1 LRNNV
6 NEIKNVDTISATN
19 NTNSMFTGIIEET
32 GTIAAIETRADGVSL
47 VVSCNDVLE
56 GTRIGDSITVN
67 GVCLT
72 VTSMSAGSFT
82 ADLLEETRNKTNLAT
97 VSAGSTVNLERSL
110 TPVSRIG
117 GHFVLGHVDATAK
130 LARRYMHGGDTVME
144 IELVPEL
151 QPFVAPKG
159 SIAIDGIS
167 LTVVNVTS
175 GSFSVHLIPHTLKS
189 TSLDRLKPGGLVNIE
204 VDVLARYIYNFTQK
218 KDAASSRVTESFLR
232 EQGFI

>member
-1 LRNNV
+1 
-6 NEIKNVDTISATN
+6 
-19 NTNSMFTGIIEET
+19 MFTGIIEET
-32 GTIAAIETRADGVSL
+32 GTIGAIKTKSDGVSL
-47 VVSCNDVLE
+47 VVNCADVLE
-56 GTRIGDSITVN
+56 GTRIGDSIAVN

-72 VTSMSAGSFT
+72 VTSISGGSFT
-82 ADLLEETRNKTNLAT
+82 ADLLEETRKKTNLSTAS
-97 VSAGSTVNLERSL
+97 VGSTVNLERSL
-110 TPVSRIG
+110 TPSSRIG

-167 LTVVNVTS
+167 LTVVTVTNQ
-175 GSFSVHLIPHTLKS
+175 FFTVHLIPHTLKS
-189 TSLDRLKPGGLVNIE
+189 TSLDGVKPGDLVNIE

-218 KDAASSRVTESFLR
+218 NDPASSRITESFLR
-232 EQGFI
+232 EQGFV